1 MISWYFIMNHVINY
15 SFIIISWYFI
25 INILHVRHFRVPWR
39 TLALRAPEA
48 QRRQPRRVQAGTSVE
63 QQKLPQ
69 LFHCLRQ
76 RLEKK
81 LRKKK
86 CPINIY
92 IYVFFLW
99 NYGKVWDPTWIS
111 LFPSI
116 IHMCIYI
123 YNYIYIYPPSF
134 RLFSLAQNQQH
145 HQLYMNPAQ
154 NPKDQIEK
162 VWKGHPAQIKLR

>member
-76 RLEKK
+76 RLEKNCE
-81 LRKKK
+81 KKMSHK
-86 CPINIY
+86 YIY
-92 IYVFFLW
+92 ICIFSMELW
-99 NYGKVWDPTWIS
+99 KGLRPYMDFT
-111 LFPSI
+111 LSI
-116 IHMCIYI
+116 HYPHVYI

-162 VWKGHPAQIKLR
+162 VWKGHPAQIKLC

>member
-25 INILHVRHFRVPWR
+25 INIWHVRHFRVPWR

-48 QRRQPRRVQAGTSVE
+48 QRRQPRRVQAGTPVE

-76 RLEKK
+76 RLEKNCEK
-81 LRKKK
+81 KNVSFFFRKR
-86 CPINIY
+86 Y
-92 IYVFFLW
+92 SF
-99 NYGKVWDPTWIS
+99 YGIMERFETLHGFHSFHPLST
-111 LFPSI
+111 
-116 IHMCIYI
+116 CI
-123 YNYIYIYPPSF
+123 YIYIYPPSF

-154 NPKDQIEK
+154 DPKDRIEK